1 MDKSLNFC
9 PRPPRY
15 NKTTLDKDLKAFFR
29 RIRLRAHFGI
39 SEYNPT
45 ILQQLKERNSSFT
58 PQHVDTTIETFESAV
73 IEDIKNHEKQA
84 LRSNN
89 LTKGEINALKNL
101 SKRDDLVITRADKGG
116 ATVIW
121 GIDEYLTE
129 ANNQLNNTTFY
140 KKLAFDPFQGYIR
153 IINNSLDEL
162 HSQNKINAE
171 ALEILKVP
179 KEVKPAR
186 FYLLPKIHKK
196 NNPGRPVVASTNC
209 HTTKLS
215 KYVDHF
221 IQPLTQKVRSY
232 IRDTT
237 DLLNKIRNIG
247 RVPENALLVTLD
259 VRSLYTNI
267 CHEEG
272 LLALKNALN
281 KRTNKEPATDA
292 LLTMMRHVLTLNC
305 FTFNGNSYLQ
315 TRGCA
320 MGTVAAPSYAIIYM
334 GEFEEKHIYPII
346 GKDCLYYGRYIDDI
360 LLIYKGNEK
369 EFKTFAEQLNTK
381 HPSIKFDYE
390 ISKTSIPFLDTRIYI
405 DENRQLQTT
414 LFTKPT
420 DTHNYLHYKSAHPRH
435 LKNSLPYSQALRLR
449 RICTKDDELHSNC
462 KQMEEHFLRRGYHKE
477 NLQDQI
483 RKAILTP
490 RDTTLKKVTKERSK
504 RIPLVTMFNSTLPQ
518 IGKILRERWDIL
530 NIKPKLKKLFSEP
543 PIIAFRRCKN
553 LREII
558 GSNTIINNKVLRK
571 GTNKNTAKYCSP
583 CNTKRSLCCNHIIKT
598 NSFTSVSTHKTYK
611 IFHESDCR
619 STNVIYLLECIRCK
633 KQYVGKSEWPFNYR
647 LNNYRSR
654 IKSTQYDK
662 LLPVEK
668 HFKEQNHVFERDARF
683 IIIEKIEKENV
694 QNMTNLLETHED
706 NWIKR
711 LQILFP
717 KGLNNKLNHPD
728 KH

>member
-1 MDKSLNFC
+1 M
-9 PRPPRY
+9 
-15 NKTTLDKDLKAFFR
+15 
-29 RIRLRAHFGI
+29 

-45 ILQQLKERNSSFT
+45 ILDKLKNRNSSFT
-58 PQHVDTTIETFESAV
+58 PQNVDTTITTFESAV
-73 IEDIKNHEKQA
+73 IEDIKNHDKRT
-84 LRSNN
+84 LRPNN
-89 LTKGEINALKNL
+89 LTKGEIYALRNL
-101 SKRDDLVITRADKGG
+101 SEREDIIITRADKEG

-140 KKLAFDPFQGYIR
+140 RKLTFDPFQGYIR
-153 IINNSLDEL
+153 IINSSLDEL

-171 ALEILKVP
+171 ALEVLKVP
-179 KEVKPAR
+179 KKVKPAR
-186 FYLLPKIHKK
+186 FYLLPKVHKN

-209 HTTKLS
+209 HTTKIS
-215 KYVDHF
+215 KYVDHY
-221 IQPLTQKVRSY
+221 IQPLAQKVRSY

-237 DLLNKIRNIG
+237 DLLNKIKTIDKIP
-247 RVPENALLVTLD
+247 VNALLVTMD

-267 CHEEG
+267 CHAEG

-281 KRTNKEPATDA
+281 KRPNKEPATDA
-292 LLTMMRHVLTLNC
+292 LLTLMRHVLTLNC
-305 FTFNGNSYLQ
+305 FTFNGNNYLQ
-315 TRGCA
+315 TKGCA
-320 MGTVAAPSYAIIYM
+320 MGTVAAPSYAVIYM
-334 GEFEEKHIYPII
+334 GEFEEKYIYPTI
-346 GKDCLYYGRYIDDI
+346 GKNCLYYGRYIDDI
-360 LLIYKGNEK
+360 LLIYKGSET
-369 EFKTFAEQLNTK
+369 EFKTFAEKLNTQ

-390 ISKTSIPFLDTRIYI
+390 ISKTSISFLDTCIYI

-449 RICTKDDELHSNC
+449 RICTKDNELNSNC
-462 KQMEEHFLRRGYHKE
+462 KQMEDNFIRRGYHKE
-477 NLQDQI
+477 ILQEQI
-483 RKAILTP
+483 RKAIITP
-490 RDTTLKKVTKERSK
+490 RNTTLKKVLRKRST
-504 RIPLVTMFNSTLPQ
+504 RIPLVLTFNSTLPQ
-518 IGKILRERWDIL
+518 MGKILRDRWDIL

-543 PIIAFRRCKN
+543 PIMAFRRCKN

-558 GSNTIINNKVLRK
+558 GSNTIVNNKVLRK
-571 GTNKNTAKYCSP
+571 KASKKVAKFCSP
-583 CNTKRSLCCNHIIKT
+583 CNTKRSLCCNHVIKT
-598 NSFTSVSTHKTYK
+598 NSFTSVNTHKTYK
-611 IFHESDCR
+611 IFHESNCR
-619 STNVIYLLECIRCK
+619 SMNVIYLLECIRCK

-654 IKSTQYDK
+654 IKSTQFDK

-668 HFKEQNHVFERDARF
+668 HFKERNHVFERDARF

-694 QNMTNLLETHED
+694 ENMTQLLETHED

-711 LQILFP
+711 LQTLSP

-728 KH
+728 KY